1 MNYSQKYTLVA
12 FLIPVEVG
20 TEFKMADWPLHITL
34 ADVFAIELE
43 TGIQQKLTNLLAEQP
58 SLVLSVGQD
67 ATLGTT
73 NVALINKD
81 NRLQNLHDKIID
93 LLELNGVQFN
103 TPEFT
108 RTGFLPHSTV
118 QKSGRLNIGNEVEI
132 TSISLV
138 DMFPGGD
145 WQQRKV
151 LNNFSLRQA

>member
-1 MNYSQKYTLVA
+1 MT
-12 FLIPVEVG
+12 FLKPIEVG
-20 TEFKMADWPLHITL
+20 AEFKMADWPLHITL
-34 ADVFAIELE
+34 ADVFAIELK

-81 NRLQNLHDKIID
+81 NGLQYLHNKIVD
-93 LLELNGVQFN
+93 VLELNGAEFN

-108 RTGFLPHSTV
+108 RTGFLPHLTV
-118 QKSGRLNIGNEVEI
+118 QKSGRLNAGDKFEI

-138 DMFPGGD
+138 DMFPAGD

-151 LNNFSLRQA
+151 LNNFNLKQA